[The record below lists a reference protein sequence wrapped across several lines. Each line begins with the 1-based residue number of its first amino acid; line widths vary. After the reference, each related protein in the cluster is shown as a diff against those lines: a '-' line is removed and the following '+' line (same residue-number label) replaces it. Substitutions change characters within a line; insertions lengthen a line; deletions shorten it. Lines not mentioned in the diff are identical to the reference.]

1 MCKGLDFLLIFD
13 NVEDLGVLKDV
24 WVDSKYGS
32 LLVTCRNEP
41 IATLSV
47 QNIFHVPFLEDDQ
60 GSKFLIK
67 MSDQDATSQQ
77 DLKSAREL
85 SALLGGLPLGL
96 AIMAMQIRRYKMSM
110 SQFVEFY
117 KENNSRLHDSDKRI
131 NLDPFYSHD
140 LATVYKITF
149 EELNSATSQASI
161 LMRVICLMSPEK
173 LPLGIFRPR
182 EKTLLPSELLFCHSH
197 WE

>member
-1 MCKGLDFLLIFD
+1 MNFLLIFD

-24 WVDSKYGS
+24 LVDSKYGS

-41 IATLSV
+41 IATLSIR
-47 QNIFHVPFLEDDQ
+47 NIIHVPFLKDDQ

-67 MSDQDATSQQ
+67 MSDQEASSQQ
-77 DLKSAREL
+77 DLDSAREL
-85 SALLGGLPLGL
+85 SGLLGGLPLGL

-110 SQFVEFY
+110 TQFVEFY
-117 KENNSRLHDSDKRI
+117 RENNSRLHDSDRKI

-149 EELNSATSQASI
+149 EELNNAPSQAST
-161 LMRVICLMSPEK
+161 LMRVICLLSPEK
-173 LPLGIFRPR
+173 VPLGMFRPR
-182 EKTLLPSELLFCHSH
+182 EKKLLPPRLFFCHSL